1 MRDAGR
7 IAWTAE
13 SLLARG
19 PLAALS
25 VFRRQNPANI
35 ELVIEDA
42 PPAQEPAAHTGLDM
56 QNKKLIALAIAS
68 LALPAIAAEA
78 PAAALAASTAAP
90 VAAPASAPDSESEDA
105 LDSVVNGLAS
115 ASETGEAS
123 PEGEKAEEA
132 RTDAAQEVAEG
143 TAGRPLIS

>member
-1 MRDAGR
+1 
-7 IAWTAE
+7 
-13 SLLARG
+13 
-19 PLAALS
+19 
-25 VFRRQNPANI
+25 
-35 ELVIEDA
+35 
-42 PPAQEPAAHTGLDM
+42 M

-132 RTDAAQEVAEG
+132 RTDAA
-143 TAGRPLIS
+143 